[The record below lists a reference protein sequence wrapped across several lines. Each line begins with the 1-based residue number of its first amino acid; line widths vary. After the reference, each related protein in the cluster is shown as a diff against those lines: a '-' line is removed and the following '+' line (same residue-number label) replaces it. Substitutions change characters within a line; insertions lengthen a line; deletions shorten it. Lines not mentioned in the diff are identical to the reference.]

1 MTKIKRIDEF
11 VNDIQTND
19 EATVNDRV
27 MFRKIMKPAKFKG
40 VVTAVFPDLLSDPTG
55 DYKPRNFV
63 MCYDIIGQHSDC
75 DLNVIKMNTVPAT
88 PDEYAEILD
97 EIQSRGYENPI
108 VMTPEE
114 QKAFFRKSPRYMN
127 ENLVNEEFGD
137 QRIENEIA
145 AFNKQAGMLREK
157 LTAIIVRVLGRHNG
171 EIRIGDYDEFGGDG
185 DIEPIWVLVDDGN
198 GNYISSRVLSVIQKG
213 GSFKLETEGDPDYSC
228 DYMDEDNLVDIY
240 HALVE
245 IEEHP
250 EWSEK

>member
-19 EATVNDRV
+19 EASVNDRV

-157 LTAIIVRVLGRHNG
+157 LTANIVEILKRHNG
-171 EIRIGDYDEFGGDG
+171 EINIGEFEYDGYIDPVMVSVSNNDYGYVSSSVSSVKLNGKSFTLDTDENPKYDA
-185 DIEPIWVLVDDGN
+185 ENLNV
-198 GNYISSRVLSVIQKG
+198 YEVI
-213 GSFKLETEGDPDYSC
+213 
-228 DYMDEDNLVDIY
+228 DIY
-240 HALVE
+240 EALAM